1 MSQYNKKKAVALQ
14 YDENQ
19 HAAPI
24 IVASGQGYVAEKII
38 ETAVEHEVP
47 VFEDSSLSTVLSQL
61 ELGAEIPEEVYQ
73 AVVDIY
79 VYFLNYLPGKKTS
92 ASSYSSVEES
102 DAPL

>member
-1 MSQYNKKKAVALQ
+1 MSQYNRKKAVALQ

-19 HAAPI
+19 QAAPI

-38 ETAVEHEVP
+38 ETAVAHDVP
-47 VFEDSSLSTVLSQL
+47 VFEDSSLTTVLSQL

-79 VYFLNYLPGKKTS
+79 VYFLNYLPEKKQSEDQINTS
-92 ASSYSSVEES
+92 GSA
-102 DAPL
+102 DAE

>member
-1 MSQYNKKKAVALQ
+1 MSQYNRKKAVALQ

-19 HAAPI
+19 QAAPI

-38 ETAVEHEVP
+38 ETAVAHDVP
-47 VFEDSSLSTVLSQL
+47 VFEDSSLTTVLSQL

-79 VYFLNYLPGKKTS
+79 VYFLNYLPGKKQSEDQIDTS
-92 ASSYSSVEES
+92 DHSESV
-102 DAPL
+102 